1 MLNASC
7 AKEMA
12 SAQGNQSRVKAAKK
26 CEDETVFKNDTVE
39 FLQKA
44 EKEKAV
50 AEVEKSLTQC
60 LGISA
65 KCAKEVSPRVVLKV
79 KMSGIA
85 GLQQKCKDV
94 VTKLKETNQTEESK
108 KCEAKSGK
116 TMLNEVLQQNLE
128 GAMDTA
134 EHALHSCKDVA
145 APCDFQLAPMLV
157 MGLMQKIV
165 I

>member
-1 MLNASC
+1 MGKQPVGLCEATPLVVEVVPTVVVIEEVSTGPPSEMLTASC

-26 CEDETVFKNDTVE
+26 CEDETVFKNETVE

-65 KCAKEVSPRVVLKV
+65 KCAKEISPRV
-79 KMSGIA
+79 
-85 GLQQKCKDV
+85 
-94 VTKLKETNQTEESK
+94 
-108 KCEAKSGK
+108 
-116 TMLNEVLQQNLE
+116 
-128 GAMDTA
+128 
-134 EHALHSCKDVA
+134 
-145 APCDFQLAPMLV
+145 
-157 MGLMQKIV
+157 
-165 I
+165 